1 MTLALYGTSKVFM
14 DNLGEYFEKEFNV
27 EKRVEG
33 IQKSKMIL
41 YTLRFSANQHRA
53 TFIEALYEKFY
64 KDKKYFL
71 KRKQEKM
78 LSYLLFKYRD
88 NFEDCER
95 LQSIVERS

>member
-1 MTLALYGTSKVFM
+1 MTFALYGTSEVFM
-14 DNLGEYFEKEFNV
+14 NSLGEYFEKEFNV
-27 EKRVEG
+27 KRRIEG
-33 IQKSKMIL
+33 VQKSKMTL
-41 YTLRFSANQHRA
+41 YTLRFSSNYHRT
-53 TFIEALYEKFY
+53 TFIKALYEKFY
-64 KDKKYFL
+64 KNKKYFL